1 MKHNGDVTWTSTKGR
16 LLIASPTL
24 DDGVFDRTVLYMLE
38 HNAEGALGVVINR
51 PSDAFDVPGLDAW
64 ENMLSPP
71 AVVFAGGPVEQQV
84 VIGLAVADAREGSA
98 WTPITERVGSIDLSS
113 EPSEVAP
120 VIDRARVFR
129 GYAGWSPGQLDS
141 ELAVEAW
148 IVVDARTS
156 DVFSGAP
163 DHLWRAV
170 LARQPGR
177 LSWLAHYPDD
187 LTTN

>member
-71 AVVFAGGPVEQQV
+71 AVP
-84 VIGLAVADAREGSA
+84 
-98 WTPITERVGSIDLSS
+98 WSS
-113 EPSEVAP
+113 RS
-120 VIDRARVFR
+120 
-129 GYAGWSPGQLDS
+129 
-141 ELAVEAW
+141 
-148 IVVDARTS
+148 
-156 DVFSGAP
+156 
-163 DHLWRAV
+163 
-170 LARQPGR
+170 
-177 LSWLAHYPDD
+177 
-187 LTTN
+187 